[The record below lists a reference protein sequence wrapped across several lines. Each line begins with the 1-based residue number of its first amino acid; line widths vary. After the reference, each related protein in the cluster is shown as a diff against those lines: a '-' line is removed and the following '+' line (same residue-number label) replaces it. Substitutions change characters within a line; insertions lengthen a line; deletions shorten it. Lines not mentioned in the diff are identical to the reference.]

1 MAPNGLTR
9 FHDTRPVVSKPGI
22 TKRRAT
28 TATGAV
34 TFEFK
39 KIENARIKR
48 AARKARSAALPQNED
63 FKCPQCGKCFLA
75 RIGHHRTRWTKI
87 TLHYKT

>member
-1 MAPNGLTR
+1 MNSV
-9 FHDTRPVVSKPGI
+9 FVNPVLKASLKSFEIDVPSWESLAQN
-22 TKRRAT
+22 RNSWRAT

-63 FKCPQCGKCFLA
+63 FK
-75 RIGHHRTRWTKI
+75 
-87 TLHYKT
+87 